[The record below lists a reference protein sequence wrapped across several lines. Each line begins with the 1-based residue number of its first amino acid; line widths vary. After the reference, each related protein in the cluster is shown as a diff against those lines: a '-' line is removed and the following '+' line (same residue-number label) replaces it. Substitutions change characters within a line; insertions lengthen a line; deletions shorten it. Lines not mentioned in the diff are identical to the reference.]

1 MRQWVVDGLLFG
13 GRNGETRFSMGE
25 FALISGN
32 DDVNKEMC
40 RFCDGFG
47 LYMFEKRLIIKK
59 RREREKRRII
69 FISRFFDKFFKF
81 SESSVSYIK
90 NRYVQKSH
98 SIPLFIYAL
107 FIKWIG
113 SFWNKEKQKSR
124 ILRNKKINRDQHAS
138 GHEIFHFYLN
148 NNYCDDSFK
157 HKYTIIYHFS
167 RSIRNVISMMAI
179 SDGIYIVSF

>member
-90 NRYVQKSH
+90 NTYVQKSH

-107 FIKWIG
+107 FTKWIG
-113 SFWNKEKQKSR
+113 SF
-124 ILRNKKINRDQHAS
+124 
-138 GHEIFHFYLN
+138 
-148 NNYCDDSFK
+148 
-157 HKYTIIYHFS
+157 
-167 RSIRNVISMMAI
+167 
-179 SDGIYIVSF
+179 

>member
-59 RREREKRRII
+59 RRERER
-69 FISRFFDKFFKF
+69 
-81 SESSVSYIK
+81 
-90 NRYVQKSH
+90 N
-98 SIPLFIYAL
+98 A
-107 FIKWIG
+107 G
-113 SFWNKEKQKSR
+113 SFLFPGFSTNF
-124 ILRNKKINRDQHAS
+124 LNFRNP
-138 GHEIFHFYLN
+138 
-148 NNYCDDSFK
+148 
-157 HKYTIIYHFS
+157 
-167 RSIRNVISMMAI
+167 V
-179 SDGIYIVSF
+179 